1 MVRLIEEEFKEV
13 NVVNIEQ
20 MRYELKHNTKYRNSA
35 KWTNRVNMMPDNQV
49 TAVYFRM
56 LRSGEILK

>member
-1 MVRLIEEEFKEV
+1 M
-13 NVVNIEQ
+13 NIEQ

>member
-1 MVRLIEEEFKEV
+1 MVRLIGEEFKEV

-20 MRYELKHNTKYRNSA
+20 MRYVLKHNTKYRNSA
-35 KWTNRVNMMPDNQV
+35 KWANRVNMMPDNQV

>member
-1 MVRLIEEEFKEV
+1 M
-13 NVVNIEQ
+13 NIEQ
-20 MRYELKHNTKYRNSA
+20 MRYVLKHNTKYRNSA
-35 KWTNRVNMMPDNQV
+35 KWANRVNMMPDNQV